1 MAYRLL
7 IVGDDASAV
16 DLASMLEEAGYREI
30 RRAHDKQSAL
40 SALDGFSPEAV
51 LVDMNIPGVDA
62 VALIKELLQRGPV
75 PVVVHASYNHIEK
88 VKDAEALGASAYIFR
103 PLGKENLLGA
113 IELGIS
119 RFRQCQA
126 LHVELGDCKEAL
138 RVRKLVERAK
148 GIIMTRSQ
156 MTEEEAFLKLQ
167 KLSRDNN
174 IPMEKVAQS
183 IITAS
188 ELI

>member
-1 MAYRLL
+1 MAHRLL
-7 IVGDDASAV
+7 VVGAEEASKEV
-16 DLASMLEEAGYREI
+16 SFMLEAAGYKDIRKAYDGVSAAAAAREFLP
-30 RRAHDKQSAL
+30 DV
-40 SALDGFSPEAV
+40 V
-51 LVDMNIPGVDA
+51 LIDMDLPGEDA
-62 VALIKELLQRGPV
+62 VSLVKDVLQDRPV
-75 PVVVHASYNHIEK
+75 PIVVHASYNHIEK

-113 IELGIS
+113 IELGMS

-126 LHVELGDCKEAL
+126 LHSELGDCREAL

-148 GIIMTRSQ
+148 GILMTRSS

-167 KLSRDNN
+167 KLSRNN
-174 IPMEKVAQS
+174 NLSMEKVAQS

>member
-7 IVGDDASAV
+7 IVGEEFNTGS
-16 DLASMLEEAGYREI
+16 LASMLEDAGYRDVRQACNKET
-30 RRAHDKQSAL
+30 AL
-40 SALDGFSPEAV
+40 SVLSSLTPEVV
-51 LVDMNIPGVDA
+51 LVDMDLQGDDA
-62 VALIKELLQRGPV
+62 VSLIKDILQRGPV
-75 PVVVHASYNHIEK
+75 PVIVHASYNHIEK

-148 GIIMTRSQ
+148 GIMMARSK

>member
-7 IVGDDASAV
+7 IVGD
-16 DLASMLEEAGYREI
+16 EEAAGGIAALLKGARFGDI
-30 RRAHDKQSAL
+30 RLAHGEQAAKETARAFQPDV
-40 SALDGFSPEAV
+40 V
-51 LVDMNIPGVDA
+51 LVDIDLTGVDT
-62 VALIKELLQRGPV
+62 VSLIKDIIQERPV
-75 PVVVHASYNHIEK
+75 PVVVHASYDHIEK
-88 VKDAEALGASAYIFR
+88 VKDAEVLGASAYIFR
-103 PLGKENLLGA
+103 PLGKENLMGA
-113 IELGIS
+113 IELGVS

-126 LHVELGDCKEAL
+126 LHAELGDCKEAL

-148 GIIMTRSQ
+148 GILMTRSS

-167 KLSRDNN
+167 KLSRNNN
-174 IPMEKVAQS
+174 ISMEKVAQS